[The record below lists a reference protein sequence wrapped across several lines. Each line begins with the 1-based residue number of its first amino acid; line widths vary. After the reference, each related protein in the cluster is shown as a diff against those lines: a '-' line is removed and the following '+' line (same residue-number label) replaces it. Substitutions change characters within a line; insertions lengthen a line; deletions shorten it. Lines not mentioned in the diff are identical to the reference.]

1 MTELLFQNT
10 LITWVGSPLISI
22 LVSLGVV
29 IAIGVVSYLM
39 DKKKRY
45 IAPPIIR
52 AYISTHEDDP
62 HYIEQTLAH
71 IREYIEDRSLPHHT
85 TAHTTPEIAKYI
97 TDPELLTII
106 SELEHIEYSGRALS
120 EEEKKNYN
128 ERIVSVISNKVP

>member
-10 LITWVGSPLISI
+10 LITWVGSPLVSI
-22 LVSLGVV
+22 LVSLFIVIVIWTV
-29 IAIGVVSYLM
+29 IAIR
-39 DKKKRY
+39 DKKKNY

-52 AYISTHEDDP
+52 AYVPTHEDDP

-97 TDPELLTII
+97 TDPELLMII

-128 ERIVSVISNKVP
+128 ERIGKLVK